1 MASSAA
7 ANPRAFSAVPDPNTP
22 KRCLVIRWGAVGDA
36 IQASSLF
43 PQLKEDGWQVWVDVN
58 EMGEQVLR
66 HDPHLSGIM
75 VTPLGRIP
83 EGKLT
88 EHVTHRA
95 LGFQRL
101 IMLNDM
107 TEGALIKQP
116 DRVDYYWPD
125 AVRRRE
131 CGFNYV
137 EYLHR
142 VADVSYAKGCQQ
154 RFYSTPTERAQAQA
168 FCGPRRP
175 VIVWAIAGSHQHKV
189 WPGLPRA
196 MARVLH
202 ETDAHIVVT
211 GGPETKPLWDSTL
224 AFILDYHRDVDR
236 RMTAL
241 IGSHPIRQI
250 MSLAQAADVVV
261 GPETGLLNA
270 MAMEPNGK
278 VLLLSHSSKE
288 NLTRDWLNT
297 TTIEPDGSVAPCWP
311 CHRMHPSTVNCP
323 QHELTRLAL
332 CMSSITVDRVVDA
345 IKDAIGRQAVAAVRP
360 PESTPRSDFYKA
372 METAVPASPGP
383 VSVNQVRAAED
394 AVVVHAPIVPPL
406 SAKSTRV
413 RAAATRRRARKRP
426 KE

>member
-1 MASSAA
+1 MAVSAA
-7 ANPRAFSAVPDPNTP
+7 TKPRLRTINPVHDPNTP

-43 PQLKEDGWQVWVDVN
+43 PQLKKDGWQVWVDVN

-66 HDPHLSGIM
+66 HDPHLSGILVSPM
-75 VTPLGRIP
+75 GRIP
-83 EGKLT
+83 ADKLT
-88 EHVTHRA
+88 DHVTHRA

-131 CGFNYV
+131 CAVNYV

-142 VADVSYAKGCQQ
+142 VADVSYADGCQQ
-154 RFYSTPTERAQAQA
+154 RFYPTPGEAAQAKA
-168 FCGPRRP
+168 FVGPRRP
-175 VIVWAIAGSHQHKV
+175 VILWAIAGSHQHKV

-202 ETDAHIVVT
+202 ETDAHIVAT
-211 GGPETKPLWDSTL
+211 GGPETKELWESTL
-224 AFILDYHRDVDR
+224 AFLLDYHRDAER
-236 RMTAL
+236 RITPL

-250 MSLAQAADVVV
+250 MALAQAATVVV
-261 GPETGLLNA
+261 GPETGILNA
-270 MAMEPNGK
+270 MAMEPNSK

-288 NLTRDWLNT
+288 NLSRDWVET

-311 CHRMHPSTVNCP
+311 CHRMHPSTANCP
-323 QHELTRLAL
+323 QHEITKLAL

-345 IKDAIGRQAVAAVRP
+345 IRDALARQAAA
-360 PESTPRSDFYKA
+360 A
-372 METAVPASPGP
+372 LPAI
-383 VSVNQVRAAED
+383 VSVEPEKPAAEP
-394 AVVVHAPIVPPL
+394 APVVVPPPVQPARGTAP
-406 SAKSTRV
+406 
-413 RAAATRRRARKRP
+413 RRRTRP